1 MAVKIIGTTSGVEID
16 GDSDKNLRVVNRC
29 PAFGALGVYSLD
41 TVSGTMAAG
50 LAAASPVYSVRWGD
64 ATRLALIQK
73 IFMSMWD
80 ITTGFAAGLGKF
92 EVMFARGFSGS
103 DSSGNSI
110 LPSGNMNKRRT
121 SMGTTLFT
129 DMRQSSTATLTAGT
143 RTLDT
148 NPLRQVNFQVSTTAN
163 AVMLATTQVYGLTLD
178 GEHPLI
184 LAQNEGIVIR
194 ATVPATGTW
203 GFNVALDW
211 MEVAAY

>member
-1 MAVKIIGTTSGVEID
+1 MAVQIIGGTSGIVAD
-16 GDSDKNLRVVNRC
+16 VDTDKSIRVVNRA
-29 PAFGALGVYSLD
+29 PAFGALGCYSLD

-50 LAAASPVYSVRWGD
+50 LAAAAPVYSIRWGD
-64 ATRLALIQK
+64 ATRFALIQK

-80 ITTGFAAGLGKF
+80 ITTAFTAGLGKF
-92 EVMFARGFSGS
+92 EVMFARAFTAS
-103 DSSGNSI
+103 DSGGNSV
-110 LPSGNMNKRRT
+110 LPTGNMNKRRT

-163 AVMLATTQVYGLTLD
+163 AVMLATTQIYGLTID

-203 GFNVALDW
+203 AFNVALDW